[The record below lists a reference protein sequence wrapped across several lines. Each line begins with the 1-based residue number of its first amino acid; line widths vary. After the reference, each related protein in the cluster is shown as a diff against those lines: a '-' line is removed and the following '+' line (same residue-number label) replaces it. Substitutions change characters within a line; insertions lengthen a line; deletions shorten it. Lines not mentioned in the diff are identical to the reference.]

1 MKLLIETVD
10 TSDNQIKLITE
21 GEGSARQLFI
31 EGIFAQAEKRNR
43 NGRIYPKAVMEKQV
57 GDYVENF
64 VKKKRALS
72 EISHPDGRPHV
83 KPELAQHLITEL
95 KFNDND
101 VYGKAKVLNTPQ
113 GQVLRGLLEG
123 GVQMGV
129 STRGLGTVTERAG
142 TTVVNSDYVIFAVD
156 AVQDPSG
163 IDCFVD
169 AVNESREWLV
179 TDDGRVLEKMQKQI
193 RQSSLSESKKL
204 QLMQDFFSQ
213 LR

>member
-10 TSDNQIKLITE
+10 NQIELITE
-21 GEGSARQLFI
+21 GEGANKNLYMS
-31 EGIFAQAEKRNR
+31 GIFAQAEKKNR
-43 NGRIYPKAVMEKQV
+43 NGRIYPKSVMEKSV
-57 GDYVENF
+57 GDYIENF

-95 KFNDND
+95 KFTGND

-129 STRGLGTVTERAG
+129 STRGLGTVSERSG

-156 AVQDPSG
+156 AVSDPSG

-179 TDDGRVLEKMQKQI
+179 TDDGQVLEKMQSQLK
-193 RQSSLSESKKL
+193 RSRLTEDKKL
-204 QLMQDFFSQ
+204 QLMQSFFNQ